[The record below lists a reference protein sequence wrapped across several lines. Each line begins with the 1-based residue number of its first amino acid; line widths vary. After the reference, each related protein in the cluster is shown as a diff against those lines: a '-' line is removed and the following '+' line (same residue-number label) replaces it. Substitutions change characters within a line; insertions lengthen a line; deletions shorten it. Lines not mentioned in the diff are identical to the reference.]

1 MSIYAEIIAQSVP
14 EWHESRE
21 VILYQS
27 SLGKSLPA
35 DSGCDV
41 AKTRQTG
48 LKLSPLSDRLCKE
61 R

>member
-14 EWHESRE
+14 EWHELQE

-27 SLGKSLPA
+27 VRQSLPA
-35 DSGCDV
+35 DNGCDV

>member
-1 MSIYAEIIAQSVP
+1 MSIYAGIIAQSVP

-27 SLGKSLPA
+27 VRQSLPA

>member
-27 SLGKSLPA
+27 FS
-35 DSGCDV
+35 
-41 AKTRQTG
+41 QQ
-48 LKLSPLSDRLCKE
+48 
-61 R
+61 